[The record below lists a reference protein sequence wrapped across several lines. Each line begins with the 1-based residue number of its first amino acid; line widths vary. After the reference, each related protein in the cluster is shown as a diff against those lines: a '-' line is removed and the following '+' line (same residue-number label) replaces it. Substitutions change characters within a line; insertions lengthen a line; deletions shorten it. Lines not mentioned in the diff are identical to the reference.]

1 MSELFED
8 EDLLAA
14 LDALAGAWRVDN
26 IVIWA
31 VRGQR
36 IVALRTRDS
45 SGEELAIGEEAWRQ
59 RGAEL
64 RRGRSTLLRGAE
76 FHPLRG
82 NDGAL
87 CGFVQVRAPGPLS
100 AARRAIADA
109 SLTQLARTLDGS
121 SADLALFPDVTDP
134 LKRTRLLEERAELT
148 SKLDRRNW
156 VFSRLARD
164 EGITRQ
170 TVRNRVK
177 RLRIQI
183 PEWARQGRRRSPA

>member
-1 MSELFED
+1 VSERFED
-8 EDLLAA
+8 EDLCAA

-45 SGEELAIGEEAWRQ
+45 SGEELSIGEQAWRQ
-59 RGAEL
+59 RGADL
-64 RRGRSTLLRGAE
+64 RRGRTTLLRGAE

-87 CGFVQVRAPGPLS
+87 CGFVQVREPGPLS
-100 AARRAIADA
+100 AARRALAEA
-109 SLTQLARTLDGS
+109 GLTQLARLLDGS
-121 SADLALFPDVTDP
+121 NAERVLFPDVTDP
-134 LKRTRLLEERAELT
+134 LKRTRLLEERAELI
-148 SKLDRRNW
+148 SKLNRRDW
-156 VFSRLARD
+156 IFSRLARD